1 MLFFGLLYVD
11 RCYPSNFKARWC
23 YPCCNRIIDDLC
35 QGLCNYD
42 SNIFEKTWWKVVRS
56 GSLFFFNLTNTSET
70 VMGISLKASLIFV
83 LALYGVNQMKFL
95 NLIDLIFK
103 APVIFE
109 KNKENRLAVEY
120 LLVVHLASMLNYQ
133 AGGSLVFLVRKIVLI
148 FAK

>member
-1 MLFFGLLYVD
+1 MTCAKGFAIMIATSLRKPGGRLSGLAAFL
-11 RCYPSNFKARWC
+11 RLS
-23 YPCCNRIIDDLC
+23 
-35 QGLCNYD
+35 
-42 SNIFEKTWWKVVRS
+42 
-56 GSLFFFNLTNTSET
+56 FFNLTNTSET